1 MVIAT
6 APLVTLQEKIGH
18 LSRSASYPHYTSR
31 VEVVETHVS
40 VVFLTDDYAYKLKK
54 PVRQGCVD
62 FSTLEARRIDCLEE
76 LRLNRRLAAPVYLD
90 VVPLAARGAAL
101 ELEGAGVP
109 VEWLVKMRRLPRE
122 AMLDSAMAA
131 GTVTVEAVDRCMA
144 VLCAF
149 YRRSPPAPLTP
160 VAYRARFARDIAA
173 HGREL
178 AAPAY
183 GLPADAVA
191 ATVSRLLRFVTS
203 SADVLDARIAAGRVI
218 EAHGDLRPEH
228 VCLAP
233 EPMFIDCL
241 EFDQG
246 LRLLDTAD
254 EAAYL
259 ALECACSGSPAVGG
273 LVLAAYRA
281 HARDD
286 APDALV
292 AFYQAQRALV
302 RAKLCAWHV
311 NEGLPPASRARWLA
325 RARRYLEY
333 AQARA
338 APLQV

>member
-1 MVIAT
+1 MAFAT

-18 LSRSASYPHYTSR
+18 LSRSASYPSYTSR

-54 PVRQGCVD
+54 PVQQGCVD
-62 FSTLEARRIDCLEE
+62 FSTLEARRTDCLEE
-76 LRLNRRLAAPVYLD
+76 LRLNRRLAAPVYLN

-101 ELEGAGVP
+101 ELEGTGMP
-109 VEWLVKMRRLPRE
+109 VEWLVKMRRLPRA
-122 AMLDSAMAA
+122 AMLDYAMSA
-131 GTVTVEAVDRCMA
+131 GTVTAEAVDRCMA

-149 YRRSPPAPLTP
+149 YRSSSPAPLTRD
-160 VAYRARFARDIAA
+160 AYRARFARDIAA
-173 HGREL
+173 HGRDL
-178 AAPAY
+178 ILPAY
-183 GLPADAVA
+183 ELPGAAVE
-191 ATVSRLLRFVTS
+191 ATVSRLLGFVT
-203 SADVLDARIAAGRVI
+203 ARGDMLNERIAAGRVI

-241 EFDQG
+241 EFDRG

-259 ALECACSGSPAVGG
+259 ALECVCSGSAAVGG
-273 LVLAAYRA
+273 LVLAAYRS

-286 APDALV
+286 APDALI
-292 AFYQAQRALV
+292 AFYQSQRALV

-311 NEGLPPASRARWLA
+311 NEGLTPPLRTRWLA
-325 RARRYLEY
+325 RALRYFEHAEACAAA
-333 AQARA
+333 AQ
-338 APLQV
+338 V

>member
-1 MVIAT
+1 MIMAT
-6 APLVTLQEKIGH
+6 APPATLQEKIGH
-18 LSRSASYPHYTSR
+18 LSRSASYPFYTSR
-31 VEVVETHVS
+31 VEVIETHVS

-54 PVRQGCVD
+54 PVQQGCVD
-62 FSTLEARRIDCLEE
+62 FSTLHARRIDCLEE

-90 VVPLAARGAAL
+90 VVPLAARGAVL

-122 AMLDSAMAA
+122 AMLDSALAA
-131 GTVTVEAVDRCMA
+131 GTVTAQAVDRCMA

-149 YRRSPPAPLTP
+149 YRRSPPAPLTGE
-160 VAYRARFARDIAA
+160 AYSARFARDIAA

-183 GLPADAVA
+183 GLACAAVE
-191 ATVSRLLRFVTS
+191 ATVSRLLEFV
-203 SADVLDARIAAGRVI
+203 ARGANVLDARIAAGRVI

-228 VCLAP
+228 VCLSP

-241 EFDQG
+241 EFDPG

-254 EAAYL
+254 EAGYL
-259 ALECACSGSPAVGG
+259 ALECVCSGSPDVGA
-273 LVLAAYRA
+273 LVLAAYRS

-286 APDALV
+286 APEALV

-311 NEGLPPASRARWLA
+311 NEDLPPLSRTRWLA

-333 AQARA
+333 AQTRCDFT
-338 APLQV
+338 QV